1 MGVIRGVRLPNA
13 RSLPGTGGLG
23 GSNGGLGDG
32 TPKDGLGAGR
42 EMLRGMEEIWFI
54 DGYGYG
60 YGYGYGC

>member
-42 EMLRGMEEIWFI
+42 EKLKWMEGMLAI

-60 YGYGYGC
+60 YGCRFGR

>member
-23 GSNGGLGDG
+23 GSNGDLGDG
-32 TPKDGLGAGR
+32 TPKDGLGA
-42 EMLRGMEEIWFI
+42 ERGMSRWMEVMWFI

-60 YGYGYGC
+60 YGC